1 MPIQVVMLISVKDTV
16 SNNGVTI
23 LMAETGSG
31 KSTQVAQYIHDMN
44 PEAVIVCTQPR
55 KIAAVSLAAHV
66 AQQMGAHV
74 GGLVGYKVG
83 SANRLITF
91 DTRYTTHYVGRQQ
104 VRTPGGT
111 LKYPYWYPSFL
122 GKKNK

>member
-1 MPIQVVMLISVKDTV
+1 MLMLISVKDTV

-74 GGLVGYKVG
+74 GGLVGYKVE
-83 SANRLITF
+83 STNWLFNKNDNRLITIGTC
-91 DTRYTTHYVGRQQ
+91 DCS
-104 VRTPGGT
+104 RTGFP
-111 LKYPYWYPSFL
+111 
-122 GKKNK
+122 

>member
-1 MPIQVVMLISVKDTV
+1 MPVQVVMLISVKDTV

-83 SANRLITF
+83 SANEQTGLLLLILN
-91 DTRYTTHYVGRQQ
+91 
-104 VRTPGGT
+104 TPHT
-111 LKYPYWYPSFL
+111 MFTAPTS
-122 GKKNK
+122 KNSWGYLEVSLLVPIISR